1 MRKAVRLAAP
11 AAIAAAALIL
21 TGCSSDSDSKDD
33 DAKGGDSQQE
43 STTGGDTETDPDDGT
58 DTDADTDTEA
68 PAGDTPTGEDLLGM
82 WGIVAE
88 GDESAI
94 LMFSD
99 TGSTAYAPTG
109 AEKADE
115 CFGTASDGT
124 LSLDCVD
131 GGSWTD
137 GTLALEGDVLNVA
150 WADGTTESFTKIDG
164 FGFEEAL
171 AGAEFTDSTSLE
183 ALLDAALEF

>member
-21 TGCSSDSDSKDD
+21 TGCSSDGDSKDD

-58 DTDADTDTEA
+58 DADADAES
-68 PAGDTPTGEDLLGM
+68 PAGDAPTGEDLLGM

-94 LMFSD
+94 FMFSD

-124 LSLDCVD
+124 VSLDCVD
-131 GGSWTD
+131 GGGWTD
-137 GTLALEGDVLNVA
+137 GTLALEGDVLNVV

>member
-21 TGCSSDSDSKDD
+21 TGCSGDSDSKDD

-43 STTGGDTETDPDDGT
+43 STTGGDTGT
-58 DTDADTDTEA
+58 DTDDGADADADTEA
-68 PAGDTPTGEDLLGM
+68 PAGDAPTGEDLVGM
-82 WGIVAE
+82 WGILDE

-94 LMFSD
+94 FMFSD

-109 AEKADE
+109 SDLADE
-115 CFGTASDGT
+115 CFGTVSDGT

-131 GGSWTD
+131 GGNWTD
-137 GTLALEGDVLNVA
+137 GTLALDGDALNVV
-150 WADGTTESFTKIDG
+150 WADGATESFTKIEG
-164 FGFEEAL
+164 LGFEEAL
-171 AGAEFTDSTSLE
+171 AGAEFTDSASLE
-183 ALLDAALEF
+183 ALLDAALDF